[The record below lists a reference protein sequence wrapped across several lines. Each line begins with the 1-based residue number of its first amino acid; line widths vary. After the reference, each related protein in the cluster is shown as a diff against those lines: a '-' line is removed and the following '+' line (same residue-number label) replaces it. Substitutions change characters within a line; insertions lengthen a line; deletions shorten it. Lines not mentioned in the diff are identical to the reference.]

1 MPCGQRC
8 KEIIDTGNALH
19 QAVQCMNASILLTAH
34 GDGDG
39 PSKEKAAEFLRL
51 ANETAKVAQEIAQ
64 ELTPSG

>member
-8 KEIIDTGNALH
+8 KEIIDGGNALY
-19 QAVQCMNASILLTAH
+19 QAIQCMNASILLTAH
-34 GDGDG
+34 GDSEG
-39 PSKEKAAEFLRL
+39 PNKEKADEFLRL